1 MHKLDELAV
10 ALLNALRA
18 EQAGIAAIAARK
30 RVGREVPQRRY
41 SPMSG
46 EIDRLAHALRQV
58 SQGGQAADYEPAF
71 GTTLNAF
78 TEKHAHV

>member
-1 MHKLDELAV
+1 M
-10 ALLNALRA
+10 
-18 EQAGIAAIAARK
+18 EQASGVVDDPDESVEAT
-30 RVGREVPQRRY
+30 
-41 SPMSG
+41 G